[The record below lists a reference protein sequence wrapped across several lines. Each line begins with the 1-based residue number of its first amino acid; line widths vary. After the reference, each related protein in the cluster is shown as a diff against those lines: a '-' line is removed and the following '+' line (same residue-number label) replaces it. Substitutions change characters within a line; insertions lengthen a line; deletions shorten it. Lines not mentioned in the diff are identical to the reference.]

1 MKKIDLFS
9 KNSNLNIL
17 LAGIVSLFIALGVA
31 RFSYTSLLPAMLEDK
46 AISLAFSGVM
56 ASVNYVGYLLGA
68 LFAIFI
74 KSMSIK
80 VKCFR
85 LGLFFCVIT
94 TLIIGITDND
104 YWWLASRIVA
114 GFSSAMVM
122 VIGSAIIMMKLN
134 LENKTKA
141 MGIYFSGIGVALV
154 ASDMNW

>member
-74 KSMSIK
+74 KSMSIRSEEHTSELQSRRNL
-80 VKCFR
+80 VCR
-85 LGLFFCVIT
+85 LL
-94 TLIIGITDND
+94 
-104 YWWLASRIVA
+104 
-114 GFSSAMVM
+114 
-122 VIGSAIIMMKLN
+122 
-134 LENKTKA
+134 LEKKNNNKN
-141 MGIYFSGIGVALV
+141 IQ
-154 ASDMNW
+154 